1 MPVVI
6 AAVIV
11 VGAVCLLDLLLTF
24 GVIRRLR
31 EHTELLR
38 EHQMPS
44 SRQVIGLSAGQVP
57 KPFTVV
63 TADGAALS
71 GPAGLRLAGFFSAS
85 CSICPARVAPFIE
98 YVRGNHI
105 ARDDVLVVLLVTD
118 GNTPPRYMDELA
130 EAAQVCVQPDDS
142 GVATAFSVA
151 GYPAFCLLDTD
162 GVVVSAG
169 YDPAALPSPAM
180 AMP

>member
-6 AAVIV
+6 GAVIV
-11 VGAVCLLDLLLTF
+11 VGAVCVLDLLLTF

-38 EHQMPS
+38 EHQVPS
-44 SRQVIGLSAGQVP
+44 SRPVIGLSVGQVP
-57 KPFTVV
+57 KPFQVV
-63 TADGAALS
+63 TADGTALS

-85 CSICPARVAPFIE
+85 CSICPERVAPFIE

-105 ARDDVLVVLLVTD
+105 ARDDVLAVLLVAD
-118 GNTPPRYMDELA
+118 GNTPPRYLDELA
-130 EAAQVCVQPDDS
+130 EVARVCVQPDDS
-142 GVATAFSVA
+142 WVAMAFSVA
-151 GYPAFCLLDTD
+151 GYPAFCLLGDD
-162 GVVVSAG
+162 GVVLSSG
-169 YDPAALPSPAM
+169 YDPAALPAPAV